1 MVNGQ
6 GQEKH
11 HHIKEL
17 NESFGSWILIAELKN
32 KTPPGIINKSY
43 PFNYAPVSPHRPEA
57 LQTMS
62 SAPPE
67 V

>member
-1 MVNGQ
+1 MSKNKKNTSTL
-6 GQEKH
+6 EM
-11 HHIKEL
+11 
-17 NESFGSWILIAELKN
+17 NESFGNWILTAELKN

-43 PFNYAPVSPHRPEA
+43 PFNYAAVSLYRPEA
-57 LQTMS
+57 PQTMS